1 MGAAAQPGV
10 VLWVVRAVI
19 VVVGHEKV
27 MYLFVLAGEV
37 AILLLFA
44 IMGRDGPGAPH

>member
-19 VVVGHEKV
+19 VVGHEKV

-37 AILLLFA
+37 GILLLFA